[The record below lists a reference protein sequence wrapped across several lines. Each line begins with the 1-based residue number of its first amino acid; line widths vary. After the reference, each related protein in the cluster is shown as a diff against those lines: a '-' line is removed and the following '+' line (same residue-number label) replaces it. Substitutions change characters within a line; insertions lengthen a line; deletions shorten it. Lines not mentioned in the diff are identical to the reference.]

1 MNSSSMQSNAPSL
14 DTPLWV
20 VVPAA
25 GSGQRLGG
33 EIAKQ
38 YQELDGLAMLQRTL
52 DGVALPYVEKVVVV
66 LAEDD
71 VHWQTLEAANNPK
84 VITATGG
91 QLRAQ
96 SVLKGIELM
105 LEHAS
110 DNTWVLV
117 HDAARPLLAA
127 SDIKRLITTVY
138 NSGAPGGLLATPVHD
153 TLKRADE
160 YAGAVETV
168 IRSNLWQAQTP
179 QMFRAG
185 ELRDAL
191 QSALHSHGESVTDE
205 ASAMEFSG
213 VQPLLVEAL
222 EPNFKITRPVDW
234 ALATALLQAKRLVGQ
249 STGQSNL

>member
-1 MNSSSMQSNAPSL
+1 MTSSSIPSDSPSL

-25 GSGQRLGG
+25 GTGQRLGG

-38 YQELDGLAMLQRTL
+38 YQELDDVCMLQRTL
-52 DGVALPYVEKVVVV
+52 DGVALPYVDKVVVV

-71 VHWQTLEAANNPK
+71 EHWQTLDAASNAK
-84 VITATGG
+84 VITTTGG
-91 QLRAQ
+91 QLRAH

-105 LEHAS
+105 LEHAP

-127 SDIKRLITTVY
+127 SDIKRLITAVY

-160 YAGAVETV
+160 FAGAVETV

-191 QSALHSHGESVTDE
+191 QSALQSHGESVTDE

-234 ALATALLQAKRLVGQ
+234 ALATALLQAKRLMGQ
-249 STGQSNL
+249 STEQS